1 VGVLGDRANPR
12 ALDSTAAAGGSPAYF
27 GPWPAGVNGRGLN
40 TAPPQLADSKI
51 FRGRFAP
58 VVLFLVTNLGTLIEA
73 AQASPLNR

>member
-1 VGVLGDRANPR
+1 VGVLGDGADPR
-12 ALDSTAAAGGSPAYF
+12 ALESAAAAGGSSAY
-27 GPWPAGVNGRGLN
+27 GLWPAGVNRRGLN